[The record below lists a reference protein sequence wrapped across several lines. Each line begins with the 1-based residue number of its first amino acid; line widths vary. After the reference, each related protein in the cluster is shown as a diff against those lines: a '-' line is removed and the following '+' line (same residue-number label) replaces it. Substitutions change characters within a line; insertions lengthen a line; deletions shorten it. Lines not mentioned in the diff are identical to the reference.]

1 MNFFLLNDFSVRP
14 VATKEKSVER
24 KRPVQRSERKK
35 ERKERKKER
44 EKREKERLNVRGS
57 SWK

>member
-24 KRPVQRSERKK
+24 KRPVQRSERK
-35 ERKERKKER
+35 ERKKER
-44 EKREKERLNVRGS
+44 KRERKT
-57 SWK
+57 